1 MWNTIPYNTST
12 ILRESE
18 EIIFLRIREN
28 RTEITEHI
36 GRSNS
41 QINVHFTIQDSPS
54 FLSTLTIHGRDYV
67 QVEDSMNC
75 FSDGTRHGQNF
86 VAKDGVAQP
95 PSGYLI
101 EKSFQL
107 DGREYTVPVPDARV
121 VIATRIANFN
131 ARNKAIK
138 I

>member
-1 MWNTIPYNTST
+1 MKKIEDELRRDGNEVYEDMWNTIPYNTST

-67 QVEDSMNC
+67 
-75 FSDGTRHGQNF
+75 
-86 VAKDGVAQP
+86 
-95 PSGYLI
+95 
-101 EKSFQL
+101 
-107 DGREYTVPVPDARV
+107 
-121 VIATRIANFN
+121 
-131 ARNKAIK
+131 
-138 I
+138 